1 MLQMHAHTLCICG
14 THAWHVSLL
23 RSFRWRFQRYETFI
37 FPKYTLNPNI
47 CIYAPL
53 ICVKYIRKHG
63 IGIMCL
69 CRTLRVPQFPYPSN
83 KPIQDKPR
91 PSAPWPARRCRW
103 SERKRWSCCYLLL
116 WGKGF
121 VSLVNRIKPLR
132 CLEKPQQWKTWICE
146 SVPYLLG
153 HAIGSVFWCF
163 LIIMKWV
170 WVVNGCFL
178 LTFLEFVE
186 DHGRKHLFSSVL
198 GCPWETGQHV
208 YPWCIHVQCPMV

>member
-1 MLQMHAHTLCICG
+1 MQILYAECKVRRRAEYNWALTCIDKSLYKHIHSTCFKCMRILFAFAEHMRDMCR
-14 THAWHVSLL
+14 TVRLL
-23 RSFRWRFQRYETFI
+23 RRFRWRFQRYETFI
-37 FPKYTLNPNI
+37 FPKYTLNPDI
-47 CIYAPL
+47 CIYPPL

-63 IGIMCL
+63 IDIMCL
-69 CRTLRVPQFPYPSN
+69 CRTLRVPRFPYPSN

-121 VSLVNRIKPLR
+121 VSLVLRIKPLR
-132 CLEKPQQWKTWICE
+132 CLEKSQQWKQWICE

-163 LIIMKWV
+163 
-170 WVVNGCFL
+170 
-178 LTFLEFVE
+178 
-186 DHGRKHLFSSVL
+186 
-198 GCPWETGQHV
+198 
-208 YPWCIHVQCPMV
+208 